1 MSRNHKNNHYHY
13 AEKFD
18 DRRRRPARANRA
30 YMPFKSV
37 IISLAVL
44 LMFGLV
50 CTTFATYVYEEQPE
64 SNPEAHP
71 IISEIRNL
79 KASRD
84 ISYTGAGGDW
94 ASTGGN
100 ISGGTVYVEL
110 PSTWNTGSYSH
121 VQMVQYQ
128 NGYSST
134 TSDFTHITGTNI
146 WYGSALSHGS
156 WNNET
161 VCFIANS
168 SSWSSNSWDPA
179 TQGCTYY
186 TSKITQPM
194 TSGKHYFFTVSG
206 SSNPYTNTATR
217 IAKDSAKAAV
227 GVYDQTAHVRTKSTA
242 ANGYEHSG
250 TGGNVTVTASWL
262 NLENGNHKADQ
273 GTTPSS
279 DGGTSQTYSEAMW
292 HTPVTFNATANTGY
306 RFVGWFESESATTAK
321 STSTSY
327 TLTNSLTGANELYA
341 RFIKRVTVTA
351 SQSPSGYSGTA
362 PTVGGSSSKT
372 VDIGESVALDAH
384 TTTGI
389 TAVWKNGS
397 TTVLSSST
405 GNYTPTDS
413 VTLTANYTLTAPT
426 FTSYSYTT
434 PITVGNTSNIT
445 KTVSSAT
452 GSNTGLSYTYTA
464 AAVNS
469 TASDA
474 AAVSSV
480 SDPANVFDSSGN
492 FTPTVPGEYKITV
505 SVKDTAK
512 GLTSAS
518 VSKDTV
524 IVRVRPAAPTVIAHD
539 VSNKDSGSGL
549 KTDPY
554 MVPVNSTNF
563 TIRCYIPV
571 ENRDANCTYNWTRT
585 DGIYNTSTTVSTP
598 LGHTA
603 TITNSTEVTDISS
616 ATATDVIHNA
626 VRGNQAEIYYYK
638 VSVTAQRNGVE
649 SEPFSPFDDPTSPLF
664 YYSVTNNFLVVE
676 EFDFRDFNSGEP
688 IQKVYAEDN
697 EIESIHA
704 KYKAGGTEFK
714 TMLWYSTDNIEYRE
728 VAAWFPNT
736 FRIINGEFANPSP
749 AAEYSPLPNDAE
761 HQVSALQN
769 AISVFARNSVN
780 LMSVA
785 GPKWFKGTVED
796 TNNPP
801 NTRYP
806 ELHTT
811 VGTSSAVSDRPVYY
825 VDATANQSYT
835 DGCRV
840 MAFYTQSSDATP
852 VVHYQTAQLV
862 KEKSKQPT
870 NSIEYYTY
878 RFYIPSDAEKITFA
892 HVVKNNYV
900 LPTYNSSGGNLSYS
914 YGSDVL
920 KAWTPTLD
928 LTSSDNY
935 GMTTFKADTPGT
947 ATNGVYNYTN
957 TANNGNM
964 TTLD

>member
-1 MSRNHKNNHYHY
+1 MSKNRKNNHYHY
-13 AEKFD
+13 AEKFE
-18 DRRRRPARANRA
+18 DRRRRSQKANRA
-30 YMPFKSV
+30 FMPFKSV
-37 IISLAVL
+37 IISLVVL
-44 LMFGLV
+44 MMFGLV
-50 CTTFATYVYEEQPE
+50 STTFAAYVYDNQSEPGVEP
-64 SNPEAHP
+64 SP
-71 IISEIRNL
+71 IISEMRNI

-84 ISYTGAGGDW
+84 ISMTGVSGGW

-100 ISGGTVYVEL
+100 VSGGTVYVEL
-110 PSTWNTGSYSH
+110 PSGWNTTTYSH

-128 NGYSST
+128 NGYSAT
-134 TSDFTHITGTNI
+134 TSDFTHITGTRI
-146 WYGSALSHGS
+146 WYGSALPHGG
-156 WNNET
+156 WNDEQ
-161 VCFIANS
+161 VCFIANNN
-168 SSWSSNSWDPA
+168 SWGEGSWDPA

-186 TSKITQPM
+186 TSKIKQPM

-206 SSNPYTNTATR
+206 SSNAYTLTATR
-217 IAKDSAKAAV
+217 TAKDSAKAAV

-351 SQSPSGYSGTA
+351 SKSPSGYSGTA

-389 TAVWKNGS
+389 TAVWKSGS
-397 TTVLSSST
+397 TTVVNSST
-405 GNYTPTDS
+405 GNYTPTAN
-413 VTLTANYTLTAPT
+413 VTLTATYTLTAPT

-434 PITVGNTSNIT
+434 PITVGDTSSLNKNI
-445 KTVSSAT
+445 SSAT
-452 GSNTGLSYTYTA
+452 GSNTGLRYTYTA
-464 AAVNS
+464 TAVNS
-469 TASDA
+469 TASDSE
-474 AAVSSV
+474 AVSSV
-480 SDPANVFDSSGN
+480 SDSSSVFDSSGN
-492 FTPTVPGEYKITV
+492 FTPTVPGEYRITV

-518 VSKDTV
+518 VSKNTV
-524 IVRVRPAAPTVIAHD
+524 IVSVRPEAPTGIAYE
-539 VSNKDSGSGL
+539 VLNKDSGTGL

-563 TIRCYIPV
+563 TIRSYIPV
-571 ENRDANCTYNWTRT
+571 EARDAKCTYNWTRT
-585 DGIYNTSTTVSTP
+585 DGIYNTSTAAVTS
-598 LGHTA
+598 LGHSA
-603 TITNSTEVTDISS
+603 TTSNNTEVTDVSS

-626 VRGNQAEIYYYK
+626 VRGNQNEIYYYK

-649 SEPFSPFDDPTSPLF
+649 SLPYSPYDDPTEPRF
-664 YYSVTNNFLVVE
+664 YYNVTNNFLVVE
-676 EFDFRDFNSGEP
+676 EFDFSQFNDNENEE

-697 EIESIHA
+697 NIDYIHA
-704 KYKAGGTEFK
+704 KYKAGGNSFN
-714 TMLWYSTDNIEYRE
+714 TMLWYSTNNIDYQK
-728 VAAWFPNT
+728 VAVWAPNT
-736 FRIINGEFANPSP
+736 FTISSGLTFAGT
-749 AAEYSPLPNDAE
+749 
-761 HQVSALQN
+761 HSALP
-769 AISVFARNSVN
+769 ADGAHTVSTLITSLDTVARNNVN
-780 LMSVA
+780 LMSVT
-785 GPKWFKGTVED
+785 GTKWFKGYVGDE
-796 TNNPP
+796 NG

-811 VGTSSAVSDRPVYY
+811 VGTSSAVSNRPVYY
-825 VDATANQSYT
+825 VDATTNQSYT
-835 DGCRV
+835 ADCRV
-840 MAFYTQSSDATP
+840 MAFYTLSRDASP
-852 VVHYQTAQLV
+852 IVHYQTAQTV
-862 KEKSKQPT
+862 SGRP
-870 NSIEYYTY
+870 NTY
-878 RFYIPSDAEKITFA
+878 RFYIPYDAVKITFA
-892 HVVKNNYV
+892 HVAKTKYV
-900 LPTYNSSGGNLSYS
+900 LPTYNAAGGNLSYS

-935 GMTTFKADTPGT
+935 GMTTYKADTPGT
-947 ATNGVYNYTN
+947 PTDGVYNYTN
-957 TANNGNM
+957 VANSGNM
-964 TTLD
+964 TTLE

>member
-13 AEKFD
+13 AEKFE
-18 DRRRRPARANRA
+18 DRRRRSSKMSVAF
-30 YMPFKSV
+30 MPFKSV
-37 IISLAVL
+37 IISLVVL

-50 CTTFATYVYEEQPE
+50 STTFATYVSEERPE
-64 SNPEAHP
+64 ANPEAHP

-84 ISYTGAGGDW
+84 ISYTGASGDW

-100 ISGGTVYVEL
+100 ISGGTIYVEI
-110 PSTWNTGSYSH
+110 PSTWSTSH
-121 VQMVQYQ
+121 VQFFLYQ
-128 NGYSST
+128 NNYCWC
-134 TSDFTHITGTNI
+134 SDDMTHITGTRI
-146 WYGSALSHGS
+146 WYGSAPDHSS
-156 WNNET
+156 WNAEQIM
-161 VCFIANS
+161 FSAHS
-168 SSWSSNSWDPA
+168 SHADSGNNWNGNTTD
-179 TQGCTYY
+179 YY
-186 TSKITQPM
+186 SAKLKQSM

-217 IAKDSAKAAV
+217 TDKNSAKAAV

-321 STSTSY
+321 SISTSY
-327 TLTNSLTGANELYA
+327 TLTNSLTGTNELYA

-351 SQSPSGYSGTA
+351 SKSPSGYSGTA
-362 PTVGGSSSKT
+362 PTVDGSSSSKT

-480 SDPANVFDSSGN
+480 SDSANVFDSSGN

-518 VSKDTV
+518 VSKNTV
-524 IVRVRPAAPTVIAHD
+524 IVKVRPEAPTGIAYD
-539 VSNKDSGSGL
+539 VLNKDSGTGL

-563 TIRCYIPV
+563 TIRSYIPV
-571 ENRDANCTYNWTRT
+571 EDRDAHCTYNWTRT
-585 DGIYNTSTTVSTP
+585 DGIYNTATSAVTS
-598 LGHTA
+598 LGHSVT
-603 TITNSTEVTDISS
+603 TSNNTEVTDVSS
-616 ATATDVIHNA
+616 STATDVIHNV
-626 VRGNQAEIYYYK
+626 VRGNQNEIYYYK

-649 SEPFSPFDDPTSPLF
+649 SLPYSLYDDPTEPRF

-676 EFDFRDFNSGEP
+676 EFDFRQFNDNENEKV
-688 IQKVYAEDN
+688 QKVYSEDN
-697 EIESIHA
+697 NINYIHA
-704 KYKAGGTEFK
+704 KYKAGGNSFN
-714 TMLWYSTDNIEYRE
+714 TMLWYSTNNIDYQK
-728 VAAWFPNT
+728 VAVWAPNT
-736 FRIINGEFANPSP
+736 FTISDGLTFAGT
-749 AAEYSPLPNDAE
+749 
-761 HQVSALQN
+761 HSALPDDG
-769 AISVFARNSVN
+769 AHTVSSLITSLDTVARNNVN
-780 LMSVA
+780 LMSVT
-785 GPKWFKGTVED
+785 GTKWFKGYVGDE
-796 TNNPP
+796 NGNS
-801 NTRYP
+801 RYP

-811 VGTSSAVSDRPVYY
+811 VGTSSTVSNRPIYY

-835 DGCRV
+835 ADCRV
-840 MAFYTQSSDATP
+840 MAFYTQGDETI
-852 VVHYQTAQLV
+852 VHYQTAQKV
-862 KEKSKQPT
+862 IGRE
-870 NSIEYYTY
+870 NTY
-878 RFYIPSDAEKITFA
+878 RFYIPSSAVKVTFA
-892 HVVKNNYV
+892 HVSKNNYV
-900 LPTYNSSGGNLSYS
+900 LPVYNSEGGNLSYS

-935 GMTTFKADTPGT
+935 GMTTYKADTPGT
-947 ATNGVYNYTN
+947 PSDGVYNYTN
-957 TANNGNM
+957 VANGGDM